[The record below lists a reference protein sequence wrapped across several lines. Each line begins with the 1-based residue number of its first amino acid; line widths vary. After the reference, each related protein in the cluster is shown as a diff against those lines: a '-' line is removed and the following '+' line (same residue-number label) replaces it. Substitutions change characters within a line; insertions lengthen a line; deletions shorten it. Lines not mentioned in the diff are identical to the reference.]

1 MGEKPLQGENGGPV
15 IFLQFDALFPGLPER
30 RLWLLIDW
38 CMRKMFGSIHLF
50 YAVGLAV
57 ISPPV
62 PAETPLSP

>member
-1 MGEKPLQGENGGPV
+1 MGEKLLQDENDGPV

-50 YAVGLAV
+50 YAVELAV